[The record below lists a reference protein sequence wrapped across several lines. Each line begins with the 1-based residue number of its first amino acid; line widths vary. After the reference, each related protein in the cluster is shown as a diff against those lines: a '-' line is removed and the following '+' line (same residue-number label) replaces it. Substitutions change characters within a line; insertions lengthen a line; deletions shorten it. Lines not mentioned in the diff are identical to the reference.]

1 MDLLFAEKLLKIVR
15 ERRDVVAEALTEGT
29 VQDFAAF
36 RHLRGKHEAW
46 SEVER
51 EIRSLL
57 KWETEEDD

>member
-15 ERRDVVAEALTEGT
+15 ERRDVVAEALTEGA
-29 VQDFAAF
+29 VQDFSAF
-36 RHLRGKHEAW
+36 RHLRGKYEAW

-57 KWETEEDD
+57 KWEKEEDD